1 MYTQEI
7 HSEVVNDNYHSVYVI
22 IISEQPLKA
31 KLITTEGFSAS
42 LLCLAPIVHIFHVV
56 LFHQSFYHIHLVL
69 HPSL

>member
-31 KLITTEGFSAS
+31 KLITTA
-42 LLCLAPIVHIFHVV
+42 H
-56 LFHQSFYHIHLVL
+56 LFFVWL
-69 HPSL
+69 P